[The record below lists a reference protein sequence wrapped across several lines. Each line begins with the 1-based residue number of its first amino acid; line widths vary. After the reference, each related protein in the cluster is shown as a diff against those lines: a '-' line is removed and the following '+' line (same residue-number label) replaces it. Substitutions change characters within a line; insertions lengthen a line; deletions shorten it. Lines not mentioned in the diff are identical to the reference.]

1 MLCRE
6 YTLVYSLIELLN
18 ILMIAYVLTQNC

>member
-1 MLCRE
+1 MLCHE

>member
-1 MLCRE
+1 MLCNE